1 MFQDQADLKVS
12 EICGPGNQFVA
23 VAKMRVFSAMSSPGR
38 RSTGRPVPLHGH
50 CSDPPGCLF
59 YYTSHRRDQNLSI
72 SPTYYMSGRRGER
85 RGRRPGSRRRKL
97 FETFQETFLIPFKKT
112 ASRPRANQTV
122 FENVLDVVNLTEV
135 EPKDDRNVTQNN
147 RCPTD

>member
-1 MFQDQADLKVS
+1 MHARVPPFQDEPGLCILQTLSVLSVGPNTAAD
-12 EICGPGNQFVA
+12 IGCQPA
-23 VAKMRVFSAMSSPGR
+23 VDSRHFKGGYT
-38 RSTGRPVPLHGH
+38 TGAEKRFEAVKLTA
-50 CSDPPGCLF
+50 SKLF
-59 YYTSHRRDQNLSI
+59 QLNV
-72 SPTYYMSGRRGER
+72 